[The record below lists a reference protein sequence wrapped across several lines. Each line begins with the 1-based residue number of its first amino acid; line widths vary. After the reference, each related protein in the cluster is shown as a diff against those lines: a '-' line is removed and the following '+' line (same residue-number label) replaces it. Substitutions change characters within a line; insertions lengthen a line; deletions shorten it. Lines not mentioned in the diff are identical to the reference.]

1 MHEMIITENPFCFN
15 RNFPVTVWLVL
26 AYFLAER
33 AKIRYILIM
42 QDWDDRMVVS
52 YILKGHP
59 ESFREIMNRYGDLVY
74 RMAYRRLNS
83 HEDAVDF
90 SQDLFFHVYRKLKKY
105 DPKYKFFSWLYRI
118 TLNMINSELRKKR
131 SRPQFVEKDLS
142 LLPDSRTSFPSSLPG
157 RLDEFLEDFPDG
169 QKEIFHLYYSDG
181 YTVREISQLTG
192 ESPSNIK
199 IILFR
204 IRQKIKEVFWKGG
217 LHASRY

>member
-1 MHEMIITENPFCFN
+1 
-15 RNFPVTVWLVL
+15 
-26 AYFLAER
+26 
-33 AKIRYILIM
+33 M
-42 QDWDDRMVVS
+42 QDWDDSMVVN

-83 HEDAVDF
+83 HEDAADL
-90 SQDLFFHVYRKLKKY
+90 SQDIFFHIYKVLKKY

-131 SRPQFVEKDLS
+131 SGPEFVKKDLS
-142 LLPDSRTSFPSSLPG
+142 LIPDNKNSPLSSFSG
-157 RLDEFLEDFPDG
+157 RLDKFLEDFPDG
-169 QKEIFHLYYSDG
+169 QKEIFHLFYADG

-192 ESPSNIK
+192 ESPSNVK

-204 IRQKIKEVFWKGG
+204 IRNKIKEVFWRGG
-217 LHASRY
+217 LHGSRS